1 MAGQCAILRQTGRR
15 VDFRTDNSQFRRLPE
30 LCCRVVVLP
39 TGARN
44 MRRTT
49 PRSIA
54 ISRRSGDVQTT
65 SLLGAIGMVAMLMGL
80 WASLVL

>member
-1 MAGQCAILRQTGRR
+1 
-15 VDFRTDNSQFRRLPE
+15 
-30 LCCRVVVLP
+30 
-39 TGARN
+39 